1 MTTKQ
6 QRLVPLV
13 FLIIILGSLIGGLVW
28 HEQNTDHSG
37 WQEKDGIRYYQDFH
51 GDPVSGWL
59 DLPEGRYYFQEDGT
73 PSHGWQ
79 TIDGTTYYF
88 DSDGIMLTGWQ
99 TVDGETCY
107 FGGNG
112 AMVTGWLWLPEGRY
126 YLKDGALLTGWQEL
140 DGKRCYFGADG
151 LAADGFTQIGA
162 DNYFFVDG
170 FLATGL
176 TEIDGALWYFG
187 EDGKQYSGWLE
198 EEGGR
203 RYFSPQGPMIT
214 GWQDMEDGKRLFD
227 DSGYLTVGWHEEGEY
242 RYYFKKDGLMAVS
255 PTKIDGKTHY
265 FSPKGIEVILVNGL
279 NPLPKDFAL
288 DEWKIDD
295 THTVDKRCYSALRQM
310 LDDCTAAGITY
321 EVNSGYRTHWS
332 QTAIL
337 EYRTREHM
345 KTYNL
350 DFREA
355 RDKALETVAVPGTSE
370 HELGLSVDLVGDEA
384 DAWFAQHCWEYG
396 FILRY
401 TADKESITGITD
413 EPWHFRY
420 VGREVSMDMKDSG
433 LCLEEY
439 LGAESVNMQKVRALF
454 GEKLYEETIYGKD
467 EETAEE
473 TKATEET
480 KAPKETTTKETTPKA
495 A

>member
-1 MTTKQ
+1 
-6 QRLVPLV
+6 
-13 FLIIILGSLIGGLVW
+13 
-28 HEQNTDHSG
+28 
-37 WQEKDGIRYYQDFH
+37 
-51 GDPVSGWL
+51 
-59 DLPEGRYYFQEDGT
+59 
-73 PSHGWQ
+73 
-79 TIDGTTYYF
+79 
-88 DSDGIMLTGWQ
+88 ML
-99 TVDGETCY
+99 
-107 FGGNG
+107 
-112 AMVTGWLWLPEGRY
+112 
-126 YLKDGALLTGWQEL
+126 
-140 DGKRCYFGADG
+140 
-151 LAADGFTQIGA
+151 
-162 DNYFFVDG
+162 
-170 FLATGL
+170 
-176 TEIDGALWYFG
+176 
-187 EDGKQYSGWLE
+187 
-198 EEGGR
+198 
-203 RYFSPQGPMIT
+203 T

-242 RYYFKKDGLMAVS
+242 RYYFKEDGLMAVS
-255 PTKIDGKTHY
+255 PTKIDGRTHY

-439 LGAESVNMQKVRALF
+439 LGAESVTMQKVRALF

-467 EETAEE
+467 EEKAEE

>member
-73 PSHGWQ
+73 PSLGWQ

-99 TVDGETCY
+99 TIDGETCY

-112 AMVTGWLWLPEGRY
+112 SMVTGWLWLPEGRY
-126 YLKDGALLTGWQEL
+126 YLKDGALL
-140 DGKRCYFGADG
+140 
-151 LAADGFTQIGA
+151 
-162 DNYFFVDG
+162 
-170 FLATGL
+170 
-176 TEIDGALWYFG
+176 
-187 EDGKQYSGWLE
+187 
-198 EEGGR
+198 
-203 RYFSPQGPMIT
+203 T

-242 RYYFKKDGLMAVS
+242 RYYFKEDGLMAVS

-279 NPLPKDFAL
+279 NPLPDNFAL

-420 VGREVSMDMKDSG
+420 VGKEVSMDMKDSG

-439 LGAESVNMQKVRALF
+439 LGAESVTMQKVRALF

-467 EETAEE
+467 EET
-473 TKATEET
+473 TEET
-480 KAPKETTTKETTPKA
+480 KETKPNA